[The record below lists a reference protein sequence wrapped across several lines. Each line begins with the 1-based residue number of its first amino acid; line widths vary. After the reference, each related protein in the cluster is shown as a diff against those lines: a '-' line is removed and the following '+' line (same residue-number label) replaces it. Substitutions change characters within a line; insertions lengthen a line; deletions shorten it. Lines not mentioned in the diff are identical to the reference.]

1 MQNVVTRTDEA
12 GDNHE
17 VVIFKEYPDFSGFI
31 IREILET
38 KNPEMRF
45 QVGHLVMVPMR
56 LPVFRHTTEMV
67 DGKEEIKSVLIRHQ
81 DGDEIQKFLLHG
93 TGRTREEAL
102 EDASNKLL
110 RQEIAKAKGMR
121 EFNNKGR

>member
-17 VVIFKEYPDFSGFI
+17 VVIFKEYLDFSGFI

-45 QVGHLVMVPMR
+45 QVGHLVMLPMR

-67 DGKEEIKSVLIRHQ
+67 DGKEEIKSVLTHHE

-121 EFNNKGR
+121 EFNNQGR